1 MFLRTGLLT
10 TPLLSWPSCSL
21 TPRYASSTELYCKDL
36 SEDLS
41 SHFPFLPYV
50 AGETGRSFWSL
61 LDSQHELGT
70 LCVDACKLGISWPG

>member
-1 MFLRTGLLT
+1 MFLRTGLLA
-10 TPLLSWPSCSL
+10 TPLLSWLSCSF

-41 SHFPFLPYV
+41 SHFPFLTYV
-50 AGETGRSFWSL
+50 AGETGRFFWSL